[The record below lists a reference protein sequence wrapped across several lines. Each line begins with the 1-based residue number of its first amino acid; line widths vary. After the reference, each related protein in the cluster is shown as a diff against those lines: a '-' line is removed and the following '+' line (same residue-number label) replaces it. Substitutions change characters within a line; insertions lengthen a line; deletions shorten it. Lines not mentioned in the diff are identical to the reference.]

1 MLALEAADEVRDAHS
16 LLGLTGDLGG
26 DRDGELGRDDAIEAR
41 DDSGGNLNFS
51 SRKSVELWR
60 R

>member
-1 MLALEAADEVRDAHS
+1 MLALVAADDVRDAHS
-16 LLGLTGDLGG
+16 LLGRTGDLGG
-26 DRDGELGRDDAIEAR
+26 ERNGELGLEEAIEAR
-41 DDSGGNLNFS
+41 DDRGGNLRLS